1 MRVCCWPLYMTAFKF
16 FSVDGDKG
24 NVLPFH
30 IFFYFVFYGDFY
42 GVIRLV
48 WVRTGSEIGEKLSEW
63 SNGLF
68 MYVGMITGNLEL
80 LVLANRAINTP
91 KARHTRER
99 SSEEEKRDD
108 STRQQRRFSGIN
120 ERLLLSTTRKF
131 AQRTKANCYTTCND
145 AVCMWNLINKF
156 VSPEFY
162 RNQ

>member
-1 MRVCCWPLYMTAFKF
+1 MTAFKF

-91 KARHTRER
+91 KSRHTRER
-99 SSEEEKRDD
+99 SSEEEKK
-108 STRQQRRFSGIN
+108 G
-120 ERLLLSTTRKF
+120 LLDTPTGVLGNQWTSFVVYDEKVCT
-131 AQRTKANCYTTCND
+131 ANKSKLLH
-145 AVCMWNLINKF
+145 NL
-156 VSPEFY
+156 
-162 RNQ
+162 